1 MRLQKYNIFFKQ
13 NAFCIFFFVFL
24 HAVIESIYGTI
35 YKNMEQ
41 YIKILR
47 VSWLFSLILSL
58 LLMVIII
65 VGYVLKSSPVV
76 VMTAKSSTILIYI
89 FTLIQF
95 VLILLVRRYSKKNI
109 KHIKEEQSI
118 KRKLELHRQFF
129 IKTQYLYIAANIV
142 AFVLWIITKNY
153 ISIFYNIIAL
163 LFILTS
169 FPYAIKAKM
178 EMDLSEEDIEKLK
191 NLKIVRNKNY

>member
-1 MRLQKYNIFFKQ
+1 M
-13 NAFCIFFFVFL
+13 
-24 HAVIESIYGTI
+24 G
-35 YKNMEQ
+35 Q

-58 LLMVIII
+58 LLMVIIT

-178 EMDLSEEDIEKLK
+178 EMDLSEEDVEKLK